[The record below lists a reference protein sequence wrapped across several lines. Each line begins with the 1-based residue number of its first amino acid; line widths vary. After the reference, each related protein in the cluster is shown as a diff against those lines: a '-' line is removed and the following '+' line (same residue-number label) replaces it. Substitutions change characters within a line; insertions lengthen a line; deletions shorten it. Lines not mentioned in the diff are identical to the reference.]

1 MTNFK
6 KISFFYEKFVLIFHF
21 LEIEISINHNMLI
34 KMGTKKQLTP
44 SIFDFQGCFYP
55 HYRRT
60 TKPVNIE
67 SELIYAL

>member
-34 KMGTKKQLTP
+34 TMGTK
-44 SIFDFQGCFYP
+44 
-55 HYRRT
+55 
-60 TKPVNIE
+60 
-67 SELIYAL
+67 